1 MSTGYRIQLTCHA
14 SCALLFELRTGHAN
28 GKPNITNFHL
38 QSFAW
43 LLREAIER
51 PIDEMTTQ
59 YFLPA
64 VGSRST
70 SPPARVA
77 DSTSSSESHATF
89 RSHFLPQL
97 PSSKNLGRLSIG
109 SNSSKTERLPLA
121 SIDTNES
128 KKLHQPDTYVA
139 SKLSDSNVIADSVE
153 PMQLDDAP
161 SQMVQTQSVEKTM
174 DLVYPSNAK
183 LPSRS
188 LVQALFDEA
197 MKMVADSDDAIGDQ
211 KDLCD
216 AGLLSLEQVLL
227 PAVAY
232 QEEQMLKEWQS
243 FVQRDGSA
251 QQKANV
257 IALRKAVY
265 SGIGAACAAVQQSRH
280 ERAHSD
286 HARERQWKLEFEQRQ
301 AEILQERQKQEA
313 LLRQQRQE
321 AMIMRKCDLQKKLP
335 ANQDVWREVAY
346 LMTELTKLSNEEQQ
360 WRNVAAQY
368 LDRTEAL
375 LIEQENLYESQPKQ
389 EAMQPQDGVATT
401 SVQQAVSYATDTAL
415 DIALAVD
422 RIRNALRQISQ
433 TASWG
438 EQSRQQLYHQY
449 VTHHQFYGYQGIHD
463 PKGLLKVLS
472 QSQQNE

>member
-1 MSTGYRIQLTCHA
+1 VAESTSSNDSHA
-14 SCALLFELRTGHAN
+14 TV
-28 GKPNITNFHL
+28 
-38 QSFAW
+38 QSFA
-43 LLREAIER
+43 
-51 PIDEMTTQ
+51 
-59 YFLPA
+59 
-64 VGSRST
+64 
-70 SPPARVA
+70 
-77 DSTSSSESHATF
+77 
-89 RSHFLPQL
+89 LPQL
-97 PSSKNLGRLSIG
+97 PSLQKNHSRLSIG
-109 SNSSKTERLPLA
+109 SNASKTERLPLT
-121 SIDTNES
+121 SIDANES
-128 KKLHQPDTYVA
+128 KKMHQHDTFSRRKSV
-139 SKLSDSNVIADSVE
+139 DSNAVSME
-153 PMQLDDAP
+153 PMQLDVAP
-161 SQMVQTQSVEKTM
+161 PPPPPMVETQPAEKSM

-197 MKMVADSDDAIGDQ
+197 MKMDSEDGDQ

-243 FVQRDGSA
+243 IVQRDGSA

-265 SGIGAACAAVQQSRH
+265 SGIGAACAAVQQSRQ
-280 ERAHSD
+280 ERAPCD
-286 HARERQWKLEFEQRQ
+286 QAREQQWQREMEQRQ
-301 AEILQERQKQEA
+301 AAIAQERQKQEA

-321 AMIMRKCDLQKKLP
+321 AMRKRKCDWQKKLP

-346 LMTELTKLSNEEQQ
+346 LMTELTKLSHEEQQ
-360 WRNVAAQY
+360 WRNVAAQH

-375 LIEQENLYESQPKQ
+375 LMEQEHLYEAQPKP
-389 EAMQPQDGVATT
+389 EATPVDAATA
-401 SVQQAVSYATDTAL
+401 SVQQAVSSATDTAL

-422 RIRNALRQISQ
+422 RIRNALSQVSQ
-433 TASWG
+433 TASRG

-472 QSQQNE
+472 QSQQSE